1 MAFSRQLIKSILG
14 EGATDEKV
22 QSIIDAHLEVVNPI
36 KEERDNLK
44 EKAGKADDLQ
54 KEIDKLKAEGGDLAK
69 VRDEYA
75 AYKKQ
80 VEERENAAAVKSAYR
95 KLLTEEKVSEKRL
108 DSILKLTDF
117 SKMKLD
123 KDGNLE
129 DADKLKESIKTE
141 WSDFIVSTS
150 EKGAAVENPPQTGKT
165 KMTKEQILAIK
176 DTSERQKAIA
186 ENHEVFGF

>member
-54 KEIDKLKAEGGDLAK
+54 KEIDKLKAEGGDLTK
-69 VRDEYA
+69 LRDEYA

-80 VEERENAAAVKSAYR
+80 VEERDNAAAVKSAYR

-108 DSILKLTDF
+108 DSIIKLTDF

-129 DADKLKESIKTE
+129 DADKLKESIKKE

-150 EKGAAVENPPQTGKT
+150 EKGASVENPPQTGKT
-165 KMTKEQILAIK
+165 RMTKEQILAIK
-176 DTSERQKAIA
+176 DTDARQKAIA